1 MSEKKATETGVLVFA
16 AAFPTA
22 AAWVY
27 FVRFSGESWMLPL
40 GALSKIV
47 QFGLPAVWV
56 WLVLR
61 QRPKIR
67 SVSREGLLFGALSGL
82 GILAACLGLY
92 YGYLK
97 HHPAFKDAPAA
108 LGEKLAGLGGD
119 SLGGFLLIA
128 VFYWF
133 VYGRARSYLGP
144 ALANLFSSLG
154 FMAHHVVVINAF
166 LPDDY
171 FWSATVPLSL
181 CVAFGGAIWAALYE
195 RKGSLYG
202 AWLSHALV
210 DVSIMICGYD
220 MAFAGGA

>member
-1 MSEKKATETGVLVFA
+1 V
-16 AAFPTA
+16 
-22 AAWVY
+22 
-27 FVRFSGESWMLPL
+27 
-40 GALSKIV
+40 
-47 QFGLPAVWV
+47 
-56 WLVLR
+56 
-61 QRPKIR
+61 
-67 SVSREGLLFGALSGL
+67 ALSGICA
-82 GILAACLGLY
+82 GILISFLGLVMVLTPVADVVRED
-92 YGYLK
+92 G
-97 HHPAFKDAPAA
+97 HRV
-108 LGEKLAGLGGD
+108 GEKVDGLGFREHFVPVAIFI
-119 SLGGFLLIA
+119 S
-128 VFYWF
+128 VFHSAMEEYYWRWF

-220 MAFAGGA
+220 MAFVDGS